1 MGKKVLTLSSFFYI
15 NCMGPS
21 WAGRTCNMFRGPAHN
36 YGPPKIYSDQTFW
49 VQFGSFYLTRPKMQ
63 NNCSLC
69 VSYFPSIRPT
79 KHALICLVK
88 VCNGLLYYRSLSPT
102 NVAQCITTVQNYDE
116 ISCQLSF
123 QYWVSK
129 WDPHYLSWTRKG
141 PIKPLF
147 FHSDDFGPTF
157 GPILSQFTDPSQ
169 SQKLLICI
177 LPPYLLIFFK
187 L

>member
-129 WDPHYLSWTRKG
+129 WDPL
-141 PIKPLF
+141 L
-147 FHSDDFGPTF
+147 
-157 GPILSQFTDPSQ
+157 
-169 SQKLLICI
+169 KLNEKR
-177 LPPYLLIFFK
+177 PNKASVFPF
-187 L
+187 